1 VARPGKS
8 ILVVD
13 DDTDVLHMVG
23 EILKRDGFDVDLA
36 SGPKEALAAIAS
48 GRAFDLLLSDIRMPG
63 PLDGFG
69 LARAA
74 KRELPL
80 LEVIYIS
87 GWVENL
93 PEEPYVLGP
102 LLGKPVHP
110 QILCRAVRQI
120 LKVS

>member
-1 VARPGKS
+1 MARPGKS